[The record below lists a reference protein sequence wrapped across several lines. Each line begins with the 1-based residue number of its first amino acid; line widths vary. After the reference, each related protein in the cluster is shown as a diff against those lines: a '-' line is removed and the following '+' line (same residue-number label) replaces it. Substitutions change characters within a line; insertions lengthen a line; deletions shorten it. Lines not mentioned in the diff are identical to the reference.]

1 MTSTPHD
8 ALFRSIFSQPPQA
21 RAELR
26 AVLPASLLQHFD
38 LDSLTALDGTFLDE
52 SLRATSADLLFS
64 VRQRRGGDAL
74 VYLLLEHQS
83 TGDPQMALR
92 LLGYLT
98 RIWERDAL
106 LHPGQKRPP
115 IVPVLIHQGP
125 RPWPWPTR
133 HVASQV
139 DADEDLVAELAPLHL
154 DFGFVID
161 DLAGQSDS
169 ELLARGDDAI
179 ARLTLIALRNGR
191 DHPRLLEHVAE
202 MIRALEVDLRGPTVV
217 EALDRLARYVFH
229 VSERPLPDVFEAI
242 GAAVDPETRSSLMT
256 TAEHQ
261 IAAWRAE
268 GGLAARRACL
278 IEILETRFGT
288 VAAEVRRRIEEA
300 PIEQLVAWFRRAA
313 VANAASEVF
322 ETA

>member
-26 AVLPASLLQHFD
+26 AVVPAALLQRLD

-52 SLRATSADLLFS
+52 SLRATSADLLFA
-64 VRQRRGGDAL
+64 VRQRRGGDAF
-74 VYLLLEHQS
+74 VYFLFEHQS

-92 LLGYLT
+92 MLIYLT
-98 RIWERDAL
+98 RIWERHAA
-106 LHPGQKRPP
+106 LHPERQRRPP

-133 HVASQV
+133 FVASQI
-139 DADEDLVAELAPLHL
+139 DADDDFAAQLAPLHL
-154 DFGFVID
+154 DYGFVVD
-161 DLAGQSDS
+161 DLGSQTDG

-202 MIRALEVDLRGPTVV
+202 MTRALEVDLRGPTVV
-217 EALDRLARYVFH
+217 EALHRLARYVFH
-229 VSERPLPDVFEAI
+229 VSDRPLPEVFATI
-242 GAAVDPETRSSLMT
+242 GAAAGPEPRRCLMT
-256 TAEHQ
+256 IAERLM
-261 IAAWRAE
+261 AA
-268 GGLAARRACL
+268 GGLAARRASL
-278 IEILETRFGT
+278 VEILETRFGA
-288 VAAEVRRRIEEA
+288 VAAGDRQRIEEA
-300 PIEQLVAWFRRAA
+300 PVEQLVTWIRRAA
-313 VANAASEVF
+313 VANAAREVF